1 MVHVYMYGRVCFQQY
16 NAGDVAGV
24 MGGCHMMPRSHSLAS
39 DATNK
44 SLSETKGVTSCWSH
58 VVRIVLFAG

>member
-1 MVHVYMYGRVCFQQY
+1 MYGRVCFQQY

-24 MGGCHMMPRSHSLAS
+24 MGGCHSLPS